1 MLLCFLSTLGL
12 LVPGIQAD
20 HQAPLGPQKG
30 SILTDDLPSPPAP
43 EPVAVMRLPLPPIAP
58 SDDIGSCSLEINPH
72 GTGCFGKVSEL
83 QSGNFLPDN
92 NHIVAVGVF
101 TGAPSP
107 PNPAS
112 IYAGQQLIIVK
123 TDGQKFQNGDAW
135 KCITCGV
142 LEENHH
148 GSDAAMAYPQ
158 AFRDGRRVLAGAN
171 IIECAEDLSSE
182 ICTPEKIRV
191 YPLRWDMEGNESG
204 SGAEMR
210 ELRLHPDNVHLGFS
224 QFHITKYGTFNQ
236 YSYFGRLRWNPNPTG
251 GGSPSPRYDVVNVS
265 ILFND
270 DETTKIIQEDAGPP
284 RIVLPTESPTVGELR
299 GFSGS
304 GQELTYIGY
313 PTESS
318 NIDVYA
324 ADLQS
329 GKVRRLTA
337 HPEYCD
343 PVDISPDDKWHV
355 VMDTRGTERQMFLS
369 GLRGIPPL
377 TDLITAAA
385 VSSVRNNGHR
395 RFFQP
400 WLLDH
405 SGDRDEYFGQKL
417 NAEGSGVPGS
427 GDTND
432 PEWNGM
438 ADPKWSW
445 DGTKVVYT
453 QVQTMAPACGGE
465 NSLPCYPSKEDGGRA
480 ERIMVAHLTGREP
493 STFPVVEPVT
503 DEIPWGKQFPPG
515 SYPPERPS
523 LPAGEYRLRG
533 KTFGHAAINLTS
545 REGTDTLETVSV
557 VYHDFSD
564 DGLDILTGSE
574 KVSVTSPSPTLQQVT
589 WYSNITQT
597 GPNAGTKM
605 TSPGG
610 FYFEVDVMK
619 NIFQAKGSMVT
630 TVGGK
635 EYLQPA
641 DGT

>member
-1 MLLCFLSTLGL
+1 MLLRLLSTIWL
-12 LVPGIQAD
+12 LLPGTQAD
-20 HQAPLGPQKG
+20 HQVPLGLQKV
-30 SILTDDLPSPPAP
+30 SISTDDLPPPPDP
-43 EPVAVMRLPLPPIAP
+43 EPVAVTRLPLPPIAP
-58 SDDIGSCSLEINPH
+58 SDDAGSCSLEINPH
-72 GTGCFGKVSEL
+72 GTGCFGKVSKL
-83 QSGNFLPDN
+83 QSGSFLPDN
-92 NHIVAVGVF
+92 NHIVAVGNF
-101 TGAPSP
+101 AGAPSP

-112 IYAGQQLIIVK
+112 MYAGQQLIIIK
-123 TDGQKFQNGDAW
+123 TNGQTFQNGDSW
-135 KCITCGV
+135 KCVTCGIS
-142 LEENHH
+142 EDNHH
-148 GSDAAMAYPQ
+148 GWDAAMAYPQ
-158 AFRDGRRVLAGAN
+158 AFRDGRRILAGAN
-171 IIECAEDLSSE
+171 IIECAEDLTSE
-182 ICTPEKIRV
+182 ECTPENIRI
-191 YPLRWDMEGNESG
+191 YPLRWDMDGNDTG
-204 SGAEMR
+204 PGAQMR

-224 QFHITKYGTFNQ
+224 QFHITKHGTFNQ
-236 YSYFGRLRWNPNPTG
+236 YSYFGRLKWNPNSTG
-251 GGSPSPRYDVVNVS
+251 GESPSPRYDVVNVS
-265 ILFND
+265 ILSND
-270 DETTKIIQEDAGPP
+270 KEKTKVIHEDTGPP
-284 RIVLPTESPTVGELR
+284 RIVLPTDSPTVGELR

-324 ADLQS
+324 ANLQS

-377 TDLITAAA
+377 TDLVNVAA
-385 VSSVRNNGHR
+385 VSSVRNNGYR

-405 SGDRDEYFGQKL
+405 SGDRDGYVGQKL

-427 GDTND
+427 GDIND

-445 DGTKVVYT
+445 DGTRIVYT
-453 QVQTMAPACGGE
+453 QVQTMSPACGGA
-465 NSLPCYPSKEDGGRA
+465 NPLPCYPSKEDGGRS
-480 ERIMVAHLTGREP
+480 ERIMVAHLAGREA
-493 STFPVVEPVT
+493 STPPVVEPVP
-503 DEIPWGKQFPPG
+503 DEIPWGTKFPPG
-515 SYPPERPS
+515 SHPPERPS
-523 LPAGEYRLRG
+523 LPPGEYRLQG
-533 KTFGHAAINLTS
+533 KTSGHAAMSLAS
-545 REGTDTLETVSV
+545 REGTEIIETVSV

-564 DGLDILTGSE
+564 DGLDFLIGSE

-610 FYFEVDVMK
+610 FNFEVDVMK

-630 TVGGK
+630 TVGG
-635 EYLQPA
+635 EDYFQPA
-641 DGT
+641 NGT